1 MVINIKLCLDCHSPS
16 TQVPFQQRNQS
27 LCQPQAKKKKIGKKN
42 KRHQTIYLV
51 KLTRNCTQLK
61 INNKKQ

>member
-27 LCQPQAKKKKIGKKN
+27 LCQPQAKKKNRKE
-42 KRHQTIYLV
+42 
-51 KLTRNCTQLK
+51 
-61 INNKKQ
+61 KQKASNDLSR

>member
-27 LCQPQAKKKKIGKKN
+27 LCQPQAKKKKNRKE
-42 KRHQTIYLV
+42 
-51 KLTRNCTQLK
+51 
-61 INNKKQ
+61 KQKASNDLSR